1 MSACN
6 NACWALGELAVKSA
20 PEDLGPY
27 ALAVVERLVPILSAP
42 VGSMPRSIIE
52 NRRAAAPCL
61 VEGIFAG
68 SRKCWEGPATRLR
81 AWCLC
86 SVPRL
91 PADVLVTCLVVT
103 SEL

>member
-52 NRRAAAPCL
+52 NRRARSSCL
-61 VEGIFAG
+61 GEGI
-68 SRKCWEGPATRLR
+68 
-81 AWCLC
+81 
-86 SVPRL
+86 
-91 PADVLVTCLVVT
+91 
-103 SEL
+103 

>member
-20 PEDLGPY
+20 PEELGPY

-52 NRRAAAPCL
+52 NRRAR
-61 VEGIFAG
+61 
-68 SRKCWEGPATRLR
+68 S
-81 AWCLC
+81 
-86 SVPRL
+86 PRL
-91 PADVLVTCLVVT
+91 ADLECRVWLGANPVRAGGQHAAVHN
-103 SEL
+103 

>member
-20 PEDLGPY
+20 PEELGPY

-52 NRRAAAPCL
+52 NRHAMRHRPAGLGAGQGLPL
-61 VEGIFAG
+61 VCACGALQVASQVAG
-68 SRKCWEGPATRLR
+68 
-81 AWCLC
+81 
-86 SVPRL
+86 
-91 PADVLVTCLVVT
+91 
-103 SEL
+103 